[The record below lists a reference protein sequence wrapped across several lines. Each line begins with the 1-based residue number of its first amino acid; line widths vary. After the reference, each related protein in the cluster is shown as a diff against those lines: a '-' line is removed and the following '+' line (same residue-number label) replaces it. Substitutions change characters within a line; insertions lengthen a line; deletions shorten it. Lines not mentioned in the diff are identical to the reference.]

1 MRSWIIF
8 AIYSF
13 LTFTCLTTSFFIAL
27 KLISRKKK
35 EDAQLYAIY
44 SRLPF
49 SMRGDHSHSVPSH
62 SHFAA
67 DHTPKFKEAYHGR

>member
-1 MRSWIIF
+1 MRTWLIF
-8 AIYSF
+8 TLYTF

-49 SMRGDHSHSVPSH
+49 SSREQNSHSVANH
-62 SHFAA
+62 SHFMAGQ
-67 DHTPKFKEAYHGR
+67 TPKFKKAL